1 MDLEKPSE
9 QQRKMYFNP
18 HKQINPMDFG
28 QNGQNPNGGQPSV
41 MLHNSIR
48 SKAPGGKKEID
59 VYKLNH

>member
-1 MDLEKPSE
+1 MEEWLPIWGPAACPVTKP
-9 QQRKMYFNP
+9 YY
-18 HKQINPMDFG
+18 
-28 QNGQNPNGGQPSV
+28 GGQPSV